1 MSDNLQ
7 ELVLHEVYVDD
18 KDLLKAL
25 SRWVPGLLVLIIE
38 FSSLESVSEGRS
50 AILQVLSTMPKLE
63 RLDLWQIDEQPGEN
77 RIFVRLA
84 IPKLSYDGR
93 REVSPGLRELLAK
106 PLMYEDFDGHHVGQ
120 RNVGDHQFWA

>member
-84 IPKLSYDGR
+84 IPKLSYD
-93 REVSPGLRELLAK
+93 
-106 PLMYEDFDGHHVGQ
+106 
-120 RNVGDHQFWA
+120 